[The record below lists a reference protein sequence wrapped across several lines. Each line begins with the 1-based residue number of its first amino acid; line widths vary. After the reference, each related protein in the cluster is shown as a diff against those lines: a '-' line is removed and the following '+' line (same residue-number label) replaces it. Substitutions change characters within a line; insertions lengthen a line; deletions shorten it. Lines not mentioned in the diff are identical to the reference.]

1 MGQLRDEN
9 FFGVL
14 DSTGIVITDDL
25 WSSKDQSKGFDH
37 KATYY
42 NYNYNYNYSGITTD
56 CDRGLCSLSVFPVM
70 ALWLHH
76 H

>member
-1 MGQLRDEN
+1 MGQLRDEI

-14 DSTGIVITDDL
+14 DSTGIVIPDDL

-42 NYNYNYNYSGITTD
+42 VLTTIVVLLPVVD
-56 CDRGLCSLSVFPVM
+56 CWLWQRSVLS
-70 ALWLHH
+70 
-76 H
+76 